1 MRFLLATALLV
12 LVSSSAAAGAA
23 APRLTLLQASPV
35 VVGGTGFTPGEKVSV
50 GYTSGRTH
58 LRRAA
63 TATARGTVRVV
74 FGGVTFVRC
83 RGAAIR
89 AQETAEV
96 VILPCSVPN
105 GRPRLSGTLTGLLR
119 GVGFVPGEHVRLTG
133 RVSDGDPVSATIDAG
148 TSGAF
153 VVRLPVQHAPCAEL
167 FYRAVGSLGSTA
179 TFSAAAPACKA
190 P

>member
-1 MRFLLATALLV
+1 MRLLLATALLV
-12 LVSSSAAAGAA
+12 LVFAAAAAGAGP
-23 APRLTLLQASPV
+23 PRLTLLQASPV
-35 VVGGTGFTPGEKVSV
+35 VVGGTGFTPGQRVSV
-50 GYTSGRTH
+50 RYTSGATH
-58 LRRAA
+58 LRPSA
-63 TATARGTVRVV
+63 TATVRGTVRVV

-105 GRPRLSGTLTGLLR
+105 GKPRLSGTLTGLLR
-119 GVGFVPGEHVRLTG
+119 GVSFVPGERVRITG
-133 RVSDGDPVSATIDAG
+133 RVSDSDPVSATLDAG
-148 TSGAF
+148 SAGAF
-153 VVRLPVQHAPCAEL
+153 VVRLAVQHAPCAEL